1 MSAHMDKSLHT
12 DDLPAR
18 VDLLVIGGGINGVG
32 VARDAVG
39 RGLSVMLCEQGDL
52 AEGTSSRTGK
62 YIHGGLR
69 YLEYYEF
76 RLVREALIE
85 REVLLRMAPQIIWP
99 MRVVIPHNKS
109 LRPAWMLRAGL
120 FLYDHLGGRKLL
132 PGTRAVNLR
141 TDPVGASLKAEN
153 TRGFE
158 YSDCWVDDARLVVL
172 TALSAVAKGAHVLT
186 RTPFDS
192 ARRDNGEWVVQMTD
206 KRNGR
211 IITVRAKAIINCAGP
226 WVERALRGVSGVSTS
241 KRVRL
246 VKGSHII
253 VKKFWD
259 GPQAY
264 AIQNKDRRLIFVNP
278 YMGDLALIG
287 TTDTPYDGDAADV
300 KADAAEIRYICDA
313 VGSYFKH
320 QLAPADVI
328 HSFSGVRPLFEDEA
342 LNPSAVTR
350 DYEFEVDGAV
360 GDAVIVSAF
369 GGKLTTHRKLAD
381 HALERLIPHFPKMRG
396 PWTSQGHLP
405 GGDIPD
411 ADFEAFATKLGQQYS
426 GLPQPLVR
434 HHARLYGARAKD
446 VLRDARTVADLGQHF
461 GAQCH
466 ERELR
471 FLIDHEWA
479 ETVED
484 LLWRRTKH
492 FLRLSPAERAAVAQ
506 WLTTQ
511 MLPRGMPAPQA
522 A

>member
-1 MSAHMDKSLHT
+1 MNTMQSK
-12 DDLPAR
+12 DLPAT

-32 VARDAVG
+32 VARDAAG
-39 RGLSVMLCEQGDL
+39 RGLSVLLCEQNDL

-99 MRVVIPHNKS
+99 MRVVIPHNKG

-120 FLYDHLGGRKLL
+120 FLYDHLGGRELL

-141 TDPVGASLKAEN
+141 QDPVGASLKEEN
-153 TRGFE
+153 TKGFE

-186 RTPFDS
+186 RTPFTG
-192 ARRDNGEWVVQMTD
+192 ARRENGQWVVQMTS
-206 KRNGR
+206 KRDGR
-211 IITVRAKAIINCAGP
+211 VITLRAKAIVNCAGP
-226 WVERALRGVSGVSTS
+226 WVERALRGVTGVSTK

-264 AIQNKDRRLIFVNP
+264 AIQNKDRRLLFVNP

-287 TTDTPYDGDAADV
+287 TTDTPYEGDAADV
-300 KADAAEIRYICDA
+300 KADAGEIRYICDA
-313 VGSYFKH
+313 VSSYFKH
-320 QLAPADVI
+320 RLTPDQVI
-328 HSFSGVRPLFEDEA
+328 HAYSGVRPLLEDEA
-342 LNPSAVTR
+342 ENPAAVTR

-381 HALERLIPHFPKMRG
+381 HALEKLVPHFPKMTG
-396 PWTSQGHLP
+396 PWTSKGHLP
-405 GGDIPD
+405 GGDIPN
-411 ADFEAFATKLGQQYS
+411 ADFEAFATQLGQQYS
-426 GLPQPLVR
+426 GLPASVVR
-434 HHARLYGARAKD
+434 HHARLYGTRAKD
-446 VLRDARTVADLGQHF
+446 VLQDARSAADLGQHF

-471 FLIDHEWA
+471 FLIDNEWA
-479 ETVED
+479 ETAED

-492 FLRLSPAERAAVAQ
+492 FLRLTAAERAVVNQ
-506 WLTTQ
+506 WLAKQALPMQVRTQ
-511 MLPRGMPAPQA
+511 QA